1 MGCIN
6 IFDTLTSPSVGG
18 MSSSIESVARRPFP
32 FLNDSVDDL
41 EVPFGIPDFCDFP
54 SASDR
59 CKSHVK
65 ARVRTAY
72 VTR

>member
-41 EVPFGIPDFCDFP
+41 EVPFGIPGFCDFP

-59 CKSHVK
+59 YKSHVK